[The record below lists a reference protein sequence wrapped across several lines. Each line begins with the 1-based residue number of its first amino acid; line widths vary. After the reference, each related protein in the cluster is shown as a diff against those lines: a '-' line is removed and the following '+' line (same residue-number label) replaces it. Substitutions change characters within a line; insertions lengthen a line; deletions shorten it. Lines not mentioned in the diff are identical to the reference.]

1 MKIKLLIGRC
11 GDDAKG
17 RQFIQNPGDEIEVN
31 PILGQRMIDAGQA
44 KYVSGDKPSQQ
55 KEKPEAEQE
64 DTVKTDSENEVEA
77 GESEAETP
85 APKKGG
91 RKKRAAT

>member
-1 MKIKLLIGRC
+1 MSWLKLSE
-11 GDDAKG
+11 

-31 PILGQRMIDAGQA
+31 PILGQRMIEAGQA
-44 KYVSGDKPSQQ
+44 KYVSGDKPAQQ
-55 KEKPEAEQE
+55 KGKPEAESE
-64 DTVKTDSENEVEA
+64 DTVKTESENEVKT
-77 GESEAETP
+77 GVTEAETP